1 MTTPAQVRAQEPV
14 AVLRSRIDLTGLP
27 ALSRSVT
34 EQVICASADL
44 GYASDLVCSEPAL
57 EAAVAAL
64 AAGAPVI
71 ADGPV
76 VAAGIASSDCGGQ
89 AAVTCKA
96 SEPLAHRLAR
106 TAAIPL
112 AAAAVRLSLGEAG
125 HGAIWVVG
133 SEPDAIYEI
142 LSRGAEPALVIG
154 MPAGLTGAAQAK
166 KALRGSGVPAL
177 TNVGDKGGPVVAA
190 AALCA
195 LLAAALARAAASAQA
210 RPQARPQAWQRR

>member
-1 MTTPAQVRAQEPV
+1 MTTGQVREQEPV

-27 ALSRSVT
+27 ALSRAVT

-44 GYASDLVCSEPAL
+44 GYASDLVCSEQAL

-64 AAGAPVI
+64 AAGAPVV

-76 VAAGIASSDCGGQ
+76 VAAGIAVDG
-89 AAVTCKA
+89 AASASVTCKA
-96 SEPLAHRLAR
+96 SDPLTQRLAR

-166 KALRGSGVPAL
+166 KALRGSGAPAL
-177 TNVGDKGGPVVAA
+177 TNVSDKGGPVVAA

-195 LLAAALARAAASAQA
+195 LLAAAAARAAASGQA
-210 RPQARPQAWQRR
+210 RPQARLRR